1 MSKLL
6 IPLFVSVL
14 TWSCQRSITNSFT
27 QKLEREQ
34 FIIEKTHF
42 IDSVFQYLPDVKN
55 EKKYQAA
62 FWASELMLKK
72 SPVDSVNLCFA
83 LAQFADYSD
92 NFKFSL
98 LQHIYTLYLGNF
110 YNQIDSLIKLERD
123 EKRFAI
129 MANQLIRIDSA
140 NVDFTHS
147 LMKKNFQHW
156 NENPILKAF
165 SESQVAIG
173 LTKTQIT
180 DLFAFRANSKEV
192 SFFVFLH
199 KNRDIPGYLI
209 IQKENGEVVIEK
221 GDTLKFRLLARS
233 ITNLP
238 EYITNG
244 NTPQGVYSV
253 QGFSVSD
260 NIFIGKSSTIIST
273 LPFETSLANFS
284 FEKMNGDWTLEQ
296 YNQFFP
302 KSWSNYL
309 PKNRAFYA
317 GKAGRS
323 EIILHGTTIDT
334 DFYKF
339 QSYYPFTPSL
349 GCLCLLE
356 RWDSIN
362 GNLIG
367 SEQRRLIK
375 TLKKYRISKAMMY
388 VIEFK
393 KT

>member
-6 IPLFVSVL
+6 VYLFVVVL
-14 TWSCQRSITNSFT
+14 TWSCQRQITNSFT
-27 QKLEREQ
+27 HKSERER

-42 IDSVFQYLPDVKN
+42 IDSVFQYLPDLKN

-72 SPVDSVNLCFA
+72 SPVDSANLCFA
-83 LAQFADYSD
+83 FDHFAEYSD
-92 NFKFSL
+92 NFKLSL
-98 LQHIYTLYLGNF
+98 LQHMYTLYPKNF
-110 YNQIDSLIKLERD
+110 VKQMDSLIRLERD

-129 MANQLIRIDSA
+129 MANQLIRIDSS

-147 LMKKNFQHW
+147 LMKKNFEQW

-165 SESQVAIG
+165 SESYATVHG
-173 LTKTQIT
+173 LTKTQVH
-180 DLFAFRANSKEV
+180 DLFKFRANSKKA
-192 SFFVFLH
+192 SFFVFVN

-209 IQKENGEVVIEK
+209 IQKENGEVVKEN
-221 GDTLKFRLLARS
+221 GDTLKFKLLARS

-253 QGFSVSD
+253 QDFSISD
-260 NIFIGKSSTIIST
+260 NVFIGKTPTIISR
-273 LPFETSLANFS
+273 LPLETSLTDFS
-284 FEKMNGDWTLEQ
+284 FGKKKGDWTLEQ

-302 KSWSNYL
+302 ESWSNYL

-334 DFYKF
+334 DFYKS

-356 RWDSIN
+356 RWDSFN
-362 GNLIG
+362 GNLIE
-367 SEQRRLIK
+367 SEQRRLIN
-375 TLKKYRISKAMMY
+375 TLKKHRILKALMY
-388 VIEFK
+388 IIEF
-393 KT
+393 